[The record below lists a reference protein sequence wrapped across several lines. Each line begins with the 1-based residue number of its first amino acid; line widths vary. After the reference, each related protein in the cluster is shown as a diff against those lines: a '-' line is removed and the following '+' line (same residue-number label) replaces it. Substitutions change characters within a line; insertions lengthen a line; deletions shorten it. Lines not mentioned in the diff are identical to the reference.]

1 MLVAG
6 LFPAP
11 ATPAPLVRPL
21 AGAEVDWSAGS
32 VTASAGAA
40 VDIRMPSPDAARPG
54 AERRA
59 RAAAME
65 KLRVALRALPV
76 RGNGRLGEKQVDAA
90 LGHASTTR
98 IEYQSN
104 GGVVLW
110 VGVKFED
117 LVESV
122 SRAPVAPQGLRD
134 GQPTP
139 PPRALRAPLAATP
152 FGGFGTDSPPHQP
165 PRAARA
171 PVATTA
177 TEPVAF
183 AVAAM
188 PLELAPSVVDGGKEI
203 VVGCVRYRQG
213 PPPAGA
219 IRVRRDDKGRLV
231 FPKGSEATLDALAG
245 GPVVI
250 YLQKVLP

>member
-1 MLVAG
+1 MGIASFRQTVVAVAVAA
-6 LFPAP
+6 LLPS
-11 ATPAPLVRPL
+11 ATPARAGTPVSLVRRL
-21 AGAEVDWSAGS
+21 AGAEVDWSAGT

-40 VDIRMPSPDAARPG
+40 ADMRMPSPDAARPG

-76 RGNGRLGEKQVDAA
+76 RGNERLGEKQVDAA
-90 LGHASTTR
+90 LVHASTTR

-110 VGVKFED
+110 VGVRFEE
-117 LVESV
+117 LVGSA
-122 SRAPVAPQGLRD
+122 SHAPVA
-134 GQPTP
+134 
-139 PPRALRAPLAATP
+139 AA
-152 FGGFGTDSPPHQP
+152 
-165 PRAARA
+165 
-171 PVATTA
+171 A
-177 TEPVAF
+177 TEPVAL

-188 PLELAPSVVDGGKEI
+188 PLELAPLLVGGGKEI
-203 VVGCVRYRQG
+203 VAGHVRYQHG

-219 IRVRRDDKGRLV
+219 IAVRRDDRGRLV
-231 FPKGSEATLDALAG
+231 LPTGSEATLAALAG

>member
-1 MLVAG
+1 MLAQAH
-6 LFPAP
+6 L
-11 ATPAPLVRPL
+11 ATAASLVRPL
-21 AGAEVDWSAGS
+21 AGAEVDWSAGT

-40 VDIRMPSPDAARPG
+40 ADMRMPSPAAARPG

-59 RAAAME
+59 RAAALD
-65 KLRVALRALPV
+65 KLRAALRALPL
-76 RGNGRLGEKQVDAA
+76 RGKQRLGEKQVEAA

-110 VGVKFED
+110 VGVRFEE
-117 LVESV
+117 LLENS
-122 SRAPVAPQGLRD
+122 S
-134 GQPTP
+134 T
-139 PPRALRAPLAATP
+139 AATTTP

-165 PRAARA
+165 PRASRA
-171 PVATTA
+171 PVAA
-177 TEPVAF
+177 TVSVVL

-188 PLELAPSVVDGGKEI
+188 PLELEPLLVSGGKEI
-203 VVGCVRYRQG
+203 VAGHARYHQG
-213 PPPAGA
+213 PPPTDA
-219 IRVRRDDKGRLV
+219 INVRRDDNGRLLL
-231 FPKGSEATLDALAG
+231 PSGSEATLDPLAG